1 MAGVNVPLQ
10 QSKTRI
16 AKRYSEAQPKMT
28 RTNIARIIVLISTLL
43 LAGTAVF
50 LIVYFTTKKPTY
62 KPPAY
67 QTVSD
72 DLFADYLLLSK
83 GICAWSHTSESKLD
97 GEPSYGALLRNKDN
111 SFDYLLNFSTRHAI
125 DTIYLYGGCAQ
136 WDSNAWASG
145 LLPYEADLRSAS
157 RKAALKGL
165 RVGIVTYLNDDADN
179 LTSYSNIRDFSKAVL
194 SFKNEL
200 ATAATAGTSIAAS
213 DLLVQCNLRPTQP
226 EAYAYALE
234 TFYLLRDALSGS
246 SIAIEGIILPNHLE
260 EWKFRPELYQT
271 LGITPIVMEMLEA
284 GEKVSYASVLSKLV
298 DTVMVLAESTNEYVL
313 IEQWEATLKLFK
325 TIRPMYDMS
334 DDALGSQVYR
344 APDGFLSIL
353 PTLAALCRT
362 YNRLGHECGPPM
374 LSSYVDYH
382 KALYIQEPIKS
393 NSGFLIDLYY
403 NVPRSGAD

>member
-28 RTNIARIIVLISTLL
+28 RTNIARIIVLVSTLV

-50 LIVYFTTKKPTY
+50 LIVYFTTRKPTY

-67 QTVSD
+67 QTVPD

-83 GICAWSHTSESKLD
+83 GICAWSHTSTSKIN
-97 GEPSYGALLRNKDN
+97 GEPSYSALLRNKDN
-111 SFDYLLNFSTRHAI
+111 AFDYLLNFSTRHAI
-125 DTIYLYGGCAQ
+125 DTVYLYGGCVQ
-136 WDSNAWASG
+136 WDSGKWG
-145 LLPYEADLRSAS
+145 TGVLPYEADLRSSA
-157 RKAALKGL
+157 RKAALRGL
-165 RVGIVTYLNDDADN
+165 RVGIVTYLNDDSNN
-179 LTSYSNIRDFSKAVL
+179 LTSYSLVQDFSKAML
-194 SFKNEL
+194 TFK
-200 ATAATAGTSIAAS
+200 TALGSTTN
-213 DLLVQCNLRPTQP
+213 LLVQCNLRPTQP

-234 TFYLLRDALSGS
+234 TFYLLRDSLAGS
-246 SIAIEGIILPNHLE
+246 NIDIEGVILPIHME

-271 LGITPIVMEMLEA
+271 LGITPIVMDMLEA

-298 DTVMVLAESTNEYVL
+298 DTVAVLADSTNEYVL
-313 IEQWEATLKLFK
+313 IEQWEEALKLFK
-325 TIRPMYDMS
+325 TIHPMYDLS
-334 DDALGSQVYR
+334 EDALGPQVYQS
-344 APDGFLSIL
+344 PDGFLSIL

-382 KALYIQEPIKS
+382 KGLYIQEPIDS
-393 NSGFLIDLYY
+393 NSGFLIDLYF
-403 NVPRSGAD
+403 NTERAS